1 MNTPEDSGAS
11 SPRATVAGLLKKL
24 LERAEREI
32 KDGKLTVAKPGD
44 LLDAAR
50 MLLELDG
57 SAAGGTSDE
66 VGRGIVER
74 LGDELGFGDDET

>member
-1 MNTPEDSGAS
+1 MNVPDDSGS
-11 SPRATVAGLLKKL
+11 SSTRDKVSRLLTGLI
-24 LERAEREI
+24 ERAEREI
-32 KDGKLTVAKPGD
+32 EKGQLTIAKPGD

-57 SAAGGTSDE
+57 SAEKKESED

-74 LGDELGFGDDET
+74 LRSELGVGDDEP